1 MNRYLCSA
9 WWLAPFA
16 LAFGGCCTIDVTPLV
31 ANEIALGERPVLHV
45 NLNATVDPSLLLRT
59 VSQDLAT
66 ELDGEDLAVATDD
79 LRAALAATDAFASVV
94 RGRPGQGLHCELR
107 LRSFEMV
114 HFGALFF
121 VLSLGVLPELHS
133 NEYELVAEVTAPGRT
148 PRTYTVVGR
157 GDTWLWL
164 PLLPIGLV
172 QSVTQRSAQQQTV
185 DGLVA
190 QMARDG
196 WLAGYSKR

>member
-1 MNRYLCSA
+1 MNRYLCA
-9 WWLAPFA
+9 GWWLAPFA
-16 LAFGGCCTIDVTPLV
+16 LAFGGCCTIEVTPLV
-31 ANEIALGERPVLHV
+31 ENEIALGERPVLHV
-45 NLNATVDPSLLLRT
+45 NLSATVDPSLLLRT

-79 LRAALAATDAFASVV
+79 LRAAFALTDAFASVV

-121 VLSLGVLPELHS
+121 
-133 NEYELVAEVTAPGRT
+133 EVTAPGRT